1 MAWCPKC
8 KNEYKEGITVCA
20 DCGCELITGEQHE
33 LTPLTFGEEEIMNS
47 LKKYLEYNKLEDVSV
62 RKSEDSCE
70 YELLVRKED
79 RSAAVSLAQVFL
91 QQEALRKLAEEQE
104 TDEEDET
111 PGPAG
116 IFMGQKKSSSMSE
129 TYRRSSERAEE
140 NRSSA
145 WILLVVGSLGLV
157 AIILGM
163 AGVIPFRMSN
173 APLFYG
179 VMSVMFLWFIIS
191 GFMSMKN
198 AKVFD
203 KKAESENTLRDAM
216 LTWCKE
222 NITKE
227 TVDAELDESE
237 ELPEEMLYFKRAQI
251 IKDKLN
257 HQFMNLEQAFLDD
270 FIDEEIYDKIF

>member
-1 MAWCPKC
+1 
-8 KNEYKEGITVCA
+8 
-20 DCGCELITGEQHE
+20 
-33 LTPLTFGEEEIMNS
+33 
-47 LKKYLEYNKLEDVSV
+47 
-62 RKSEDSCE
+62 
-70 YELLVRKED
+70 
-79 RSAAVSLAQVFL
+79 
-91 QQEALRKLAEEQE
+91 
-104 TDEEDET
+104 
-111 PGPAG
+111 
-116 IFMGQKKSSSMSE
+116 
-129 TYRRSSERAEE
+129 
-140 NRSSA
+140 
-145 WILLVVGSLGLV
+145 
-157 AIILGM
+157 LGM